1 MPTNRKCTEGN
12 MEYQIIKTS
21 QVDALWELQKLYKAE
36 IGESEPENQDKL
48 CLQKAIAENKN
59 CFLRRI

>member
-1 MPTNRKCTEGN
+1 

-48 CLQKAIAENKN
+48 RLQKAIAENKN